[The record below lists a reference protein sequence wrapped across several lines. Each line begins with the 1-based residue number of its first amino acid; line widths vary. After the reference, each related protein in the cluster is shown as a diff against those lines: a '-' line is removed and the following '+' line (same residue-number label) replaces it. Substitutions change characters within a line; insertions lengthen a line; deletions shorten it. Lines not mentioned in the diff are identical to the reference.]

1 MKNKLRSSFNSRQYM
16 LSSDFE
22 VYYYSDRDFKTLSPH
37 AHDYYECYLFLE
49 GDVTME
55 IFGGSNRSRVMSNTE
70 YSIDDN
76 IGGSTRSR
84 IANSTEYRI
93 DDSIGGNANGRIT
106 ISAGNGL
113 EDNSINNPEENIREK
128 ELKKSQQDFIP
139 DANDSLPDMQA
150 TEKYRMTPGDLMI
163 VPPGVRHHAIMHESE
178 KNYRRFVFW
187 ISKDCCKS
195 LMSESID
202 YMYLMQKAEAFHKYI
217 YHLPPNQF
225 HQAQSKF
232 LRLLE
237 ETNADRYGS
246 DAFRHVCL
254 CDLILTLNRI
264 IYDEE
269 HRHSGNDELTLF
281 QNIISYVE
289 ENLEEQLSLEDIA
302 GKFFVS
308 KYYIAHL
315 FKDTLGISL
324 HQYIIKKRLFE
335 CRDAITSGEPIT
347 SAYERFGF
355 RDYSSFFK
363 AFRKEYGMSPKEYQ
377 NIYSTTH

>member
-22 VYYYSDRDFKTLSPH
+22 VFYYSDRDFKTLSPH
-37 AHDYYECYLFLE
+37 AHDYYECYLFIE

-55 IFGGSNRSRVMSNTE
+55 IFR
-70 YSIDDN
+70 DN
-76 IGGSTRSR
+76 V
-84 IANSTEYRI
+84 
-93 DDSIGGNANGRIT
+93 
-106 ISAGNGL
+106 
-113 EDNSINNPEENIREK
+113 REK
-128 ELKKSQQDFIP
+128 SR
-139 DANDSLPDMQA
+139 LPKNGSSGEAPA
-150 TEKYRMTPGDLMI
+150 TETYEMTPGDLMI

-187 ISKDCCKS
+187 ISRDCCNS
-195 LMSESID
+195 LLSESMD

-217 YHLPPNQF
+217 YHLAPAQF
-225 HQAQSKF
+225 HLVESKF

-237 ETNADRYGS
+237 ETSQDRYGA
-246 DAFRHVCL
+246 DAFQHICL
-254 CDLILTLNRI
+254 CDLILTINRI

-269 HRHSGNDELTLF
+269 HRHTESDELTLF

-289 ENLEEQLSLEDIA
+289 ENLEDQLSLDDIA

-308 KYYIAHL
+308 KYYVAHL

-324 HQYIIKKRLFE
+324 HQYIIKKRLSE

-363 AFRKEYGMSPKEYQ
+363 SFKKEYGMSPKEYQ
-377 NIYSTTH
+377 SIYKRPVD

>member
-1 MKNKLRSSFNSRQYM
+1 M

-22 VYYYSDRDFKTLSPH
+22 VFYYSDRDFKTLSPH
-37 AHDYYECYLFLE
+37 AHDYYECYLFIE

-55 IFGGSNRSRVMSNTE
+55 IFR
-70 YSIDDN
+70 DN
-76 IGGSTRSR
+76 V
-84 IANSTEYRI
+84 
-93 DDSIGGNANGRIT
+93 
-106 ISAGNGL
+106 
-113 EDNSINNPEENIREK
+113 REK
-128 ELKKSQQDFIP
+128 SQ
-139 DANDSLPDMQA
+139 LPKNGSSGEVPA
-150 TEKYRMTPGDLMI
+150 TETYEMTPGDLMI

-187 ISKDCCKS
+187 ISRDCCNS
-195 LMSESID
+195 LLSESMD

-217 YHLPPNQF
+217 YHLAPAQF
-225 HQAQSKF
+225 HLVESKF

-237 ETNADRYGS
+237 ETSQDRYGT
-246 DAFRHVCL
+246 DAFQHICL
-254 CDLILTLNRI
+254 CDLILTINRI

-269 HRHSGNDELTLF
+269 HQQTENDELSLF

-289 ENLEEQLSLEDIA
+289 ENLEDQLSLDDIS

-308 KYYIAHL
+308 KYYVAHL

-324 HQYIIKKRLFE
+324 HQYIIKKRLSE

-363 AFRKEYGMSPKEYQ
+363 SFKKEYGMSPKEYQ
-377 NIYSTTH
+377 SIYKRD